1 MIVKI
6 TYNNGNYATL
16 SNAVS
21 IDMNDKEYIKV
32 MSELTSCKDE
42 DLFNK
47 NEVRRVSIER
57 RK

>member
-6 TYNNGNYATL
+6 TYNNGNWTTL

-32 MSELTSCKDE
+32 MSELTSFKDE